1 LKHNPV
7 VAQARAA
14 GRLRLGTTDA
24 FFLDRLTGSFRTDLA
39 TASRTG
45 LLDLSTGD
53 WSPELCA
60 LHGVPMDCLP
70 MIGPVDGGFGAVE
83 GTPIRVSIV
92 DQQAA
97 LYGHGCRK
105 AGDCKITFG
114 TGAFL
119 LAVAGNGRPLTGEL
133 LPTIGWQM
141 QGARAVFAIE
151 GGVYDAGAALEWAKK
166 IGLYAD
172 SAELDGFEGPSAIR
186 RGLVF
191 VPALSGL
198 AAPYWDRQAVPLFIG
213 MDHTTERSDMV
224 RAVLEG
230 IALLTAGLIE
240 AASAVAPIGDMIS
253 IDGGLSNSRYFAR
266 FLAAASGRTIRVPA
280 MRELTALGLAELCGI
295 DVAAMRNDA
304 EIFTPDGSVG
314 AADHARFARAIDNAR
329 GWRGG

>member
-1 LKHNPV
+1 MP
-7 VAQARAA
+7 A
-14 GRLRLGTTDA
+14 
-24 FFLDRLTGSFRTDLA
+24 
-39 TASRTG
+39 
-45 LLDLSTGD
+45 
-53 WSPELCA
+53 
-60 LHGVPMDCLP
+60 
-70 MIGPVDGGFGAVE
+70 
-83 GTPIRVSIV
+83 
-92 DQQAA
+92 
-97 LYGHGCRK
+97 
-105 AGDCKITFG
+105 
-114 TGAFL
+114 
-119 LAVAGNGRPLTGEL
+119 
-133 LPTIGWQM
+133 
-141 QGARAVFAIE
+141 
-151 GGVYDAGAALEWAKK
+151 AALEWAKK

-198 AAPYWDRQAVPLFIG
+198 AAPYWDRQTVPLFIG

-266 FLAAASGRTIRVPA
+266 FLAAASGRTIRVLT

-304 EIFTPDGSVG
+304 EIFTPDGSVD